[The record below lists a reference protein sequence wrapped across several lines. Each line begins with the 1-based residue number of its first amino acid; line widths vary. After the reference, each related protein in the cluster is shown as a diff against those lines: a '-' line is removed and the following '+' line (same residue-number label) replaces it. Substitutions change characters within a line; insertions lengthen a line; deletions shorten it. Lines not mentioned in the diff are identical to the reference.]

1 MEFFVENIN
10 LLLFLPAVMC
20 AIIGFNGLVSNKIE
34 KSTLFLINLVFSL
47 VCIIFSCA
55 VFKYS
60 IIDNMSVA
68 SNFSWITLDN
78 VNFYLGTYLDK
89 VSVSFLFVVE
99 LISILLQV
107 VSYLKLKNEYNYP
120 KLLFL
125 QNLFLL
131 GIAGCFISPNLFQT
145 YLFCEVTGIAGY
157 LLINFDF
164 SNREES
170 KAGIKSYIF
179 NRTGDIALLFCVL
192 TILYFAV
199 VYNQLNNAEALSY
212 ANMNNLAISISSL
225 LNEPLY
231 IMFCSA
237 LLFVIVMKFMQAFI
251 YITFENNDRNPF
263 SKAIFFQNSLF
274 VLLGIYLF
282 LRAGVFFG
290 ILEINWLWA
299 VFVLFVLF
307 VLLGILNR
315 WFISFCKMLGWIE
328 KYIVETAVNLTEL
341 SVRALS
347 YICCRFQA
355 GNFQAYLTY
364 SIVGLVL
371 IFIFVLIFYEMVIK
385 V

>member
-1 MEFFVENIN
+1 
-10 LLLFLPAVMC
+10 
-20 AIIGFNGLVSNKIE
+20 
-34 KSTLFLINLVFSL
+34 
-47 VCIIFSCA
+47 
-55 VFKYS
+55 
-60 IIDNMSVA
+60 MSVA

-99 LISILLQV
+99 LISILLQA

-231 IMFCSA
+231 ILFCAA

-282 LRAGVFFG
+282 LRAG
-290 ILEINWLWA
+290 
-299 VFVLFVLF
+299 FVLF

-371 IFIFVLIFYEMVIK
+371 IFIFVLIFYEIVIK